1 MCRRLFYFF
10 SFVFAFIVAV
20 PLCSTIIVP
29 IDSVVTDNPSGSPPY
44 KKIKEDQKIIFLE
57 NNNTYKNRS

>member
-1 MCRRLFYFF
+1 MCRRLFYLF

-20 PLCSTIIVP
+20 PLCSAMIVP

-44 KKIKEDQKIIFLE
+44 KKIKEDKKIIF
-57 NNNTYKNRS
+57 